1 MRKGFCCVVLTELV
15 DRPNSQTAGVMFM
28 TSSASHKHDISLS
41 CLNMTIHLCTKSR
54 KSHEEIIFPSGEQ
67 QYNWP
72 VRSPDLNPIQQRWEV
87 ET

>member
-1 MRKGFCCVVLTELV
+1 
-15 DRPNSQTAGVMFM
+15 M

-87 ET
+87 ETWTITVSQTWSPTISVSNVSQIP